1 VSDIKPW
8 PRKQH
13 KVLAD
18 CRIFSV
24 NEGLAVSPLTS
35 KEHSF
40 YFLETADW
48 VNIVPMTDAGEIVC
62 IRQYRHGSESI
73 TIEIPGGMVDMGE
86 QPGIAA
92 ARECL
97 EETGYEVSEIE
108 SLGVLNPNPAIQSN
122 RLFTYVGRGA
132 ELVREIQN
140 TQTEQTEVVLLS
152 VEQAKEML
160 VAGEIDHALVAATLW
175 RLFFHMQ
182 EQSLS
187 T

>member
-73 TIEIPGGMVDMGE
+73 TIEIPGGMVDMGNNRVLPPLGSVWKK
-86 QPGIAA
+86 PGMK
-92 ARECL
+92 CQKL
-97 EETGYEVSEIE
+97 
-108 SLGVLNPNPAIQSN
+108 SLWA
-122 RLFTYVGRGA
+122 Y
-132 ELVREIQN
+132 
-140 TQTEQTEVVLLS
+140 
-152 VEQAKEML
+152 
-160 VAGEIDHALVAATLW
+160 
-175 RLFFHMQ
+175 
-182 EQSLS
+182 
-187 T
+187 